1 MNWQRNTKLAQLPR
15 LSEMFRE
22 SQLCKCSAKICSFSF
37 QLKNMKTVISEST
50 VDVISIGNAK
60 NKAEIKTG
68 RRKGRLGMIV
78 QKMDVR
84 SCL

>member
-1 MNWQRNTKLAQLPR
+1 
-15 LSEMFRE
+15 
-22 SQLCKCSAKICSFSF
+22 
-37 QLKNMKTVISEST
+37 MKTVISEST